1 MFCDKFTYFL
11 CTGRV
16 GARGQ
21 PGDSGDPGP
30 TGDTGFPGLG
40 FPGNPGP
47 KGKILFLCS
56 KPTKQIKTQT
66 KNNLLFFF
74 PTLKTINKLK
84 KANE

>member
-1 MFCDKFTYFL
+1 VVRYITVYYFL

-21 PGDSGDPGP
+21 PGDSGHPGP

-47 KGKILFLCS
+47 KGKILFLIFS
-56 KPTKQIKTQT
+56 KTKP
-66 KNNLLFFF
+66 NLKKIYYFFF
-74 PTLKTINKLK
+74 SPR
-84 KANE
+84 